1 MDQIF
6 PAGRN
11 RCEPQQPAGKANQCL
26 YFGILQFSHL
36 VLK

>member
-11 RCEPQQPAGKANQCL
+11 RCEPKQPAGKANQRL
-26 YFGILQFSHL
+26 DFGILQFSHL